1 MHGRLPPAGMDD
13 AREVGFLELLRVNQV
28 YRRFWFGLS
37 VSMLGEWFNTVALF
51 VLVHR
56 LTGSELGIG
65 MLFVLRMF
73 SLAFPQIFTGM
84 LADRFSRKG
93 LMIAA
98 NLLSAV
104 AVLTLLTADGPE
116 DVWLVYAVSSVL
128 MILHA
133 VFIPAENAAIPN
145 ITTEQE
151 LLTAN
156 ALNSG
161 TWSAALCIGASI
173 GGFVVALYGVE
184 VAFIVN
190 AATFVFAAAMYW
202 TMTIPQDDYEVKPGG
217 FWANSVG
224 VITEGFSIILR
235 TPPVRRIITAK
246 ALWGVFGG
254 GLVYMLV
261 LLGEDIGLGEFA
273 AGIGVLFAARG
284 LGTGLGPII
293 ARYAL
298 RDKSRWPYLL
308 GYLVSICGMG
318 YAGIGW
324 LAWEPWIVFLVT
336 GAHAASGANW
346 VLSTVLLQER
356 SEDAW
361 RGRVFSTDFLLMT
374 TVNGC
379 STLGASLMLELT
391 DITLREGI
399 QFFAVGQIL
408 CALIWVALITPG
420 ERRFQSMMQEAA
432 HSGTGGSA
440 IE

>member
-1 MHGRLPPAGMDD
+1 MEQG
-13 AREVGFLELLRVNQV
+13 REVGFLELLRVNPV
-28 YRRFWFGLS
+28 YRRFWIGLAI
-37 VSMLGEWFNTVALF
+37 SMLGEWFNTVALF
-51 VLVHR
+51 VLVHE

-65 MLFVLRMF
+65 LLFVLRMF
-73 SLAFPQIFTGM
+73 SMAFPQIFTGM

-104 AVLTLLTADGPE
+104 AVLSLLTADGPE
-116 DVWLVYAVSSVL
+116 DVWLVYAVSSIL

-133 VFIPAENAAIPN
+133 VFVPAENAAIPN
-145 ITTEQE
+145 ITTEDE

-190 AATFVFAAAMYW
+190 AFTFVFAAGMYW
-202 TMTIPQDDYEVKPGG
+202 TMHIPQEEYEVKPGG
-217 FWANSVG
+217 VWANSIG
-224 VITEGFSIILR
+224 TVIEGFSIIAT

-298 RDKSRWPYLL
+298 RNKARWPYLL
-308 GYLVSICGMG
+308 GWLVSICGMG

-374 TVNGC
+374 AVNGF
-379 STLGASLMLELT
+379 STLGASLLLEYSEL
-391 DITLREGI
+391 TLRECI
-399 QFFAVGQIL
+399 QLFAVGQIIL
-408 CALIWVALITPG
+408 ALLWVALITPG
-420 ERRFQSMMQEAA
+420 ERRYQSMMQKGAN
-432 HSGTGGSA
+432 S
-440 IE
+440 